1 MIKHFVSILLLSYAS
16 YTTAQS
22 SSSIAALIA
31 PQLAGIDVGAERMS
45 AYLPLLKGK
54 RVALLVN
61 QTSRVG
67 AVHLVDTLQQL
78 GLSITKIFAPEH
90 GFRGDAD
97 AGAHIGNSVDK
108 KTGITI
114 ISLYGKKQKPS
125 AEDLADIDIVVYD
138 IQDVGCRFYT
148 FLSTLHYLLEAC
160 AENSKPLIVLDRPNP
175 NGNYIDGPILEMK
188 YKSFVGIA
196 PIPVVHGLTLGEY
209 AKMAIGEKWIVD
221 AEKLSL
227 TVITCKHYTHAMS
240 YRLPVPPSPNLRKT
254 RAILL
259 YPSLCFFEGTTVSV
273 GRGTDF
279 PFQVIGS
286 PYTLIDSPFT
296 FTPMSVTGATDP
308 PYRGLLCKGYDL
320 RHYRRDL
327 HTEMKGINLHY
338 LIQLYQHCT
347 DTAHFFSNPEFFDKL
362 AGTDALRHAII
373 AGQSAEAIR
382 KSWKPALD
390 TYKAMRK
397 KYLLYEDGK

>member
-1 MIKHFVSILLLSYAS
+1 MIKHLFSILLWSCACVVS
-16 YTTAQS
+16 AQKNN
-22 SSSIAALIA
+22 SITELLA
-31 PQLAGIDVGAERMS
+31 PKQPTITVGAERMS
-45 AYLPLLKGK
+45 EYLPLLQGK
-54 RVALLVN
+54 HVALLVN

-67 AVHLVDTLQQL
+67 TEYLVDTLQHL
-78 GLSITKIFAPEH
+78 GVSITKIFAPEH

-97 AGAHIGNSVDK
+97 AGAQVSNGIDK
-108 KTGITI
+108 KTGIAI
-114 ISLYGKKQKPS
+114 VSLYGKKQKPS
-125 AEDLADIDIVVYD
+125 TEDLADVDVVLYD

-160 AENSKPLIVLDRPNP
+160 AENGKSLIVLDRPNP
-175 NGNYIDGPILEMK
+175 NGYYIDGPVLDMK

-209 AKMAIGEKWIVD
+209 ATLAVGEKWIAH
-221 AEKLSL
+221 AEKLSFK
-227 TVITCKHYTHAMS
+227 VILCQNYTHASS
-240 YRLPVPPSPNLRKT
+240 YKLPVPPSPNLRNT
-254 RAILL
+254 RAIFL

-286 PYTLIDSPFT
+286 PYTLLDSPFT
-296 FTPMSVTGATDP
+296 FVPMSAKGATDP
-308 PYRGLLCKGYDL
+308 PYRGLLCQGYDL

-338 LIQLYQHCT
+338 LIQLYRHCT
-347 DTAHFFSNPEFFDKL
+347 DTAHFFSNAEFFDKL

-373 AGQSAEAIR
+373 AGQSAETIR
-382 KSWKPALD
+382 NSWKPALD
-390 TYKAMRK
+390 AYKAMRR
-397 KYLLYEDGK
+397 KYLLYEE

>member
-175 NGNYIDGPILEMK
+175 NGNYIDGPILDMK
-188 YKSFVGIA
+188 YKSFVSIA

-240 YRLPVPPSPNLRKT
+240 YRLPVPPSPNLRNT
-254 RAILL
+254 RAIFL

-279 PFQVIGS
+279 PFHIPSSVLTRLEFMLNLARAAGVEVVF
-286 PYTLIDSPFT
+286 IDK
-296 FTPMSVTGATDP
+296 
-308 PYRGLLCKGYDL
+308 R
-320 RHYRRDL
+320 
-327 HTEMKGINLHY
+327 
-338 LIQLYQHCT
+338 
-347 DTAHFFSNPEFFDKL
+347 
-362 AGTDALRHAII
+362 
-373 AGQSAEAIR
+373 
-382 KSWKPALD
+382 
-390 TYKAMRK
+390 
-397 KYLLYEDGK
+397 